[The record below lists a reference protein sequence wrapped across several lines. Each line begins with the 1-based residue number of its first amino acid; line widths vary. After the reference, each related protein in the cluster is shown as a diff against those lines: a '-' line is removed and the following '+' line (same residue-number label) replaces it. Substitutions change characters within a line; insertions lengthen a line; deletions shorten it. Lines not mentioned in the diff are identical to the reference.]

1 MSFSKKKKLSQF
13 YAFERLLKRK
23 TSFFMLS
30 VTHLTV
36 LEKLQLK
43 LDLKEMGY
51 DFIVLKNKVFIKQLK
66 LNYPKFLNII
76 PLVQGSCIIVYPTLS
91 VDSKVPNDYEGIKS
105 LGKYLEKKVSY
116 LFLGGFFDN
125 KLINK
130 DFLKEVL
137 NLKSLDAIYQD
148 IINLLNHP
156 KQNLYNIIQSPSNK
170 MHYPITELIKIKKED

>member
-51 DFIVLKNKVFIKQLK
+51 DFIVLKNKVFIKQLH
-66 LNYPKFLNII
+66 
-76 PLVQGSCIIVYPTLS
+76 VCV
-91 VDSKVPNDYEGIKS
+91 
-105 LGKYLEKKVSY
+105 
-116 LFLGGFFDN
+116 
-125 KLINK
+125 
-130 DFLKEVL
+130 
-137 NLKSLDAIYQD
+137 
-148 IINLLNHP
+148 H
-156 KQNLYNIIQSPSNK
+156 
-170 MHYPITELIKIKKED
+170 